1 MRDGVGDPGED
12 KGERCLHG
20 EVLVAVVELERL
32 EDDEVRVRVR
42 VNVRANV
49 RVNVRVIRA
58 GAGAV
63 VRAGTSA
70 GARGRASL
78 EDDGGEQARTEADED
93 RTWLG

>member
-12 KGERCLHG
+12 EGERRLHG

-32 EDDEVRVRVR
+32 EDDEFRVRVRVR
-42 VNVRANV
+42 F
-49 RVNVRVIRA
+49 RVRA
-58 GAGAV
+58 GAGAG